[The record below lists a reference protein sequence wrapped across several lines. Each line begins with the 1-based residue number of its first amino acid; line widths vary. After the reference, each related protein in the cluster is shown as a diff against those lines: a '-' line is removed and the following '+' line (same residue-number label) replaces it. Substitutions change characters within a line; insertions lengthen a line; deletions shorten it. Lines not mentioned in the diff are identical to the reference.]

1 MGWLLL
7 WEIAPNDVSCSSAI
21 SMLWLLRWPWKR
33 ALICFLD
40 KKPSVD
46 ALMASRIRSAVW
58 SPVAVPNKREALA
71 AQ

>member
-1 MGWLLL
+1 MRL
-7 WEIAPNDVSCSSAI
+7 V
-21 SMLWLLRWPWKR
+21 LRWPWKR

-58 SPVAVPNKREALA
+58 SPVDVPKKREALEE
-71 AQ
+71 Q